1 MLKTVLPHQSD
12 WIEKN
17 DPSLYYYLL
26 DEIKDLLLAEL
37 KRTLEGHEADQG
49 ELEQGKRI
57 AEQLRKIDSDQ
68 AEKHV
73 AKVKAELSA

>member
-17 DPSLYYYLL
+17 EPSFYYYLL